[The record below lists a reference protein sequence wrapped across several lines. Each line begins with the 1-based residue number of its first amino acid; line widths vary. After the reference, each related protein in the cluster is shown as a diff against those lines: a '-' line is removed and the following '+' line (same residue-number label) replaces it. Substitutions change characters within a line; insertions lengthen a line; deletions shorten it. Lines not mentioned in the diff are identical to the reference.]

1 MPPRAIKTTRGAVTE
16 AKSKGGKSP
25 KSPAVTP
32 RTARANRAKNRAGK
46 REQPPPPEED
56 EDEDDDEAEANSPE
70 RVLDPHMLVELD
82 PLLTSDRIGVDSEV
96 WDVSA
101 APVAAAGRERTSHRT

>member
-1 MPPRAIKTTRGAVTE
+1 MAAMRWDQRDE
-16 AKSKGGKSP
+16 LLCDD
-25 KSPAVTP
+25 
-32 RTARANRAKNRAGK
+32 
-46 REQPPPPEED
+46 EEHVD